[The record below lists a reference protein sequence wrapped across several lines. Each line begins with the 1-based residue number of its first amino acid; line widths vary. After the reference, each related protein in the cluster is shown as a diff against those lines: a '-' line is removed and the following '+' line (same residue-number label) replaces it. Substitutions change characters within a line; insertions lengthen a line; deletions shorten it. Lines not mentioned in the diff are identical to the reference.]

1 METAGNTRRLINCST
16 RMMLHLST
24 ARGLLDHERDRSG
37 HCAVRQVMLNRPFR
51 RLRIAQRT
59 MMSNRQVGRDI
70 LERPS
75 KERIRRGGGPDQL
88 SQKPAHLGDVGRE
101 PEHLI
106 AEPVSVS
113 GVRVDVPF

>member
-1 METAGNTRRLINCST
+1 MSVT
-16 RMMLHLST
+16 
-24 ARGLLDHERDRSG
+24 RSG

-51 RLRIAQRT
+51 RLRLAQRT

-88 SQKPAHLGDVGRE
+88 SQNQHTSAT
-101 PEHLI
+101 
-106 AEPVSVS
+106 S
-113 GVRVDVPF
+113 GASQSTSSPNP